1 PGPPAGIRIH
11 ARRAPALPGRDLRP
25 PARLA
30 ADREGAGPRP
40 RGASG
45 RARRPRLS
53 PPLPRWR
60 ERPRARLA
68 EPRACHRGR
77 GRAPLSP
84 LLPRWRERLRDR
96 LDEPRAFHQGR
107 GGGPLPPR
115 AQAPPVSGARRGWG
129 GGPRWRVI
137 EIQRLMGARRTRW
150 APCVLRG
157 PRRGPF

>member
-1 PGPPAGIRIH
+1 PPAGIRIH

-25 PARLA
+25 PARFG

-40 RGASG
+40 RGTSG
-45 RARRPRLS
+45 RARRPR
-53 PPLPRWR
+53 
-60 ERPRARLA
+60 
-68 EPRACHRGR
+68 
-77 GRAPLSP
+77 LSP

-137 EIQRLMGARRTRW
+137 EIQRLM
-150 APCVLRG
+150 
-157 PRRGPF
+157 